1 MWMLLTSNHFKKFTI
16 FCNASFW
23 RLKVFE
29 AVQTEPFSVSGLNI
43 EDPLDK
49 QDATSLTQFVIDPRF
64 TEWYPVDDIS
74 KIKF

>member
-1 MWMLLTSNHFKKFTI
+1 MRMLLTSNHFKKLTI
-16 FCNASFW
+16 FCNTSFW

-29 AVQTEPFSVSGLNI
+29 AVQAKPFSVSGLNI
-43 EDPLDK
+43 GDPLNK
-49 QDATSLTQFVIDPRF
+49 RDATSLTQFVIDPRF

>member
-29 AVQTEPFSVSGLNI
+29 AVQAKHFSVSGLNI
-43 EDPLDK
+43 GGPLDK

-64 TEWYPVDDIS
+64 TEWYLLTTLA
-74 KIKF
+74 K